1 MSSRFAI
8 AWLNVVSLL
17 AASLAAAEPM
27 TRDAALA
34 ASDRIAID
42 SPTLR
47 GSISLNGARI
57 DDLVLARYHETV
69 DPLSPVI
76 VLLSPQRS
84 PQSYYAEF
92 GWVAADGSNVDLP
105 GPDTEWR
112 QEGSGKLRVDKS
124 VTLVYDNTEGLVF
137 RRTISIDDKYLFTI
151 KDEVKNVGTVPVTL
165 SAYALVS
172 RHGTPRVLGL
182 YVSHEGLIG
191 AFGDEGLQTASYSE
205 IDFRSGRCDPA
216 PVERARQGV

>member
-1 MSSRFAI
+1 MPSRFAI
-8 AWLNVVSLL
+8 AWLNVASLL
-17 AASLAAAEPM
+17 SASLAAAEPM

-34 ASDRIAID
+34 ASHRIAID

-47 GSISLNGARI
+47 GSISLNGGRI

-69 DPLSPVI
+69 NPLSPVI

-84 PQSYYAEF
+84 PQPYYAEF
-92 GWVAADGSNVDLP
+92 GWVAADGSNVNLP

-112 QEGSGKLRVDKS
+112 QEGSGKLRIDRS

-137 RRTISIDDKYLFTI
+137 RRTISIDDKYLFAI

-172 RHGTPRVLGL
+172 RP
-182 YVSHEGLIG
+182 
-191 AFGDEGLQTASYSE
+191 
-205 IDFRSGRCDPA
+205 
-216 PVERARQGV
+216 